1 MSRFKKV
8 IMAIVVACVVT
19 VVPTVH
25 AETGNTNND
34 MDVNVK
40 FSDTLKIDDS
50 SIKSIMDFKG
60 ELKEKYVLGGY
71 IHTTEDLVHVSRL
84 KRKIGVNEDEE
95 IILGVLEQEVL
106 NRIEG
111 SESTTKIDE
120 YKDLQEYIKTEE
132 TEFEEELNGVLT
144 GKIQELEAKKVG
156 VEKEN
161 EKLWRIMFITLGI
174 ILGVS
179 AVVGAFVG
187 WNRLKE
193 RKQQG
198 VIDSSN

>member
-1 MSRFKKV
+1 MSKFKKV
-8 IMAIVVACVVT
+8 IMAVVVACIFT

-71 IHTTEDLVHVSRL
+71 IHTTEDLVQVSRL

-132 TEFEEELNGVLT
+132 TDFEEELNEVLT
-144 GKIQELEAKKVG
+144 GKIQELEDKK
-156 VEKEN
+156 EKED
-161 EKLWRIMFITLGI
+161 EEVRKFAKSMVI
-174 ILGVS
+174 ILGIVGVGLFVS
-179 AVVGAFVG
+179 YWVIEIADRKKQGG
-187 WNRLKE
+187 NRK
-193 RKQQG
+193 K
-198 VIDSSN
+198 

>member
-1 MSRFKKV
+1 MSKFKKV
-8 IMAIVVACVVT
+8 IMAVVVACIFT

-71 IHTTEDLVHVSRL
+71 IHTTEDLVQVSRL

-132 TEFEEELNGVLT
+132 TDFEEELNGVLT
-144 GKIQELEAKKVG
+144 GKIQELEDKK
-156 VEKEN
+156 EKED
-161 EKLWRIMFITLGI
+161 EEVRKFTKSMVIILGI
-174 ILGVS
+174 I
-179 AVVGAFVG
+179 VVGLFVSY
-187 WNRLKE
+187 WVIEIAE
-193 RKQQG
+193 RKKQG
-198 VIDSSN
+198 GNRKK

>member
-1 MSRFKKV
+1 MSKFKKV
-8 IMAIVVACVVT
+8 IMAVVVACIFT

-71 IHTTEDLVHVSRL
+71 IHTTEDLVQVSRL
-84 KRKIGVNEDEE
+84 KRKIGVNEDDE

-106 NRIEG
+106 NRIER
-111 SESTTKIDE
+111 SESSTKIDE

-132 TEFEEELNGVLT
+132 
-144 GKIQELEAKKVG
+144 KIGRAHV
-156 VEKEN
+156 
-161 EKLWRIMFITLGI
+161 
-174 ILGVS
+174 
-179 AVVGAFVG
+179 
-187 WNRLKE
+187 
-193 RKQQG
+193 
-198 VIDSSN
+198 

>member
-1 MSRFKKV
+1 MSKFKKV
-8 IMAIVVACVVT
+8 IMAIVVACIFT

-71 IHTTEDLVHVSRL
+71 IHTTEDLVQVSRL

-111 SESTTKIDE
+111 SESYTKIDE

-132 TEFEEELNGVLT
+132 TEFEEELNVVLT
-144 GKIQELEAKKVG
+144 GKIQELEDKKDREDEEVRKFAKSIV
-156 VEKEN
+156 
-161 EKLWRIMFITLGI
+161 I
-174 ILGVS
+174 ILGIVGVGLFVS
-179 AVVGAFVG
+179 YWVIEIA
-187 WNRLKE
+187 E
-193 RKQQG
+193 RKKQG
-198 VIDSSN
+198 GNR

>member
-1 MSRFKKV
+1 MSKFKKV
-8 IMAIVVACVVT
+8 IMAIVVACIIT

-71 IHTTEDLVHVSRL
+71 IHTTEDLVQISRL

-111 SESTTKIDE
+111 SESYTKIDE

-144 GKIQELEAKKVG
+144 GKIQELEDKKDREDKVY
-156 VEKEN
+156 
-161 EKLWRIMFITLGI
+161 EKLFRILTITVC
-174 ILGVS
+174 ILV
-179 AVVGAFVG
+179 AVVVAFVE
-187 WNRLKE
+187 WKKFKE
-193 RKQQG
+193 RKQKG
-198 VIDSSN
+198 GN

>member
-8 IMAIVVACVVT
+8 IMTIVVACIVT

-71 IHTTEDLVHVSRL
+71 IHTTEDLVQISRL

-111 SESTTKIDE
+111 SESYTKIDE

-132 TEFEEELNGVLT
+132 TEFEEELNVVLT
-144 GKIQELEAKKVG
+144 GKIQELEDKKDREDKVY
-156 VEKEN
+156 
-161 EKLWRIMFITLGI
+161 EKLFRILTITVC
-174 ILGVS
+174 ILV
-179 AVVGAFVG
+179 AVVVAFVE
-187 WNRLKE
+187 WKKLKE
-193 RKQQG
+193 RKQQ
-198 VIDSSN
+198 DSE

>member
-1 MSRFKKV
+1 MSKFKKV
-8 IMAIVVACVVT
+8 IMAIVVACIFT

-60 ELKEKYVLGGY
+60 ELKEEYVLGGY
-71 IHTTEDLVHVSRL
+71 VHTTEDLVQVSRL
-84 KRKIGVNEDEE
+84 KRKIGVNEDDE

-106 NRIEG
+106 NRIER

-132 TEFEEELNGVLT
+132 TDFEEELNGVLT
-144 GKIQELEAKKVG
+144 GKIQELEDKK
-156 VEKEN
+156 EKED
-161 EKLWRIMFITLGI
+161 EEVRKFAKGMVI
-174 ILGVS
+174 ILGIVGVGLFVS
-179 AVVGAFVG
+179 YWVIEIAD
-187 WNRLKE
+187 
-193 RKQQG
+193 RKKQG
-198 VIDSSN
+198 E

>member
-1 MSRFKKV
+1 MSKFKKV
-8 IMAIVVACVVT
+8 IMAIVVACIFT

-25 AETGNTNND
+25 AETGNTDND

-71 IHTTEDLVHVSRL
+71 IHTTEDLVQISRL

-106 NRIEG
+106 NRIER
-111 SESTTKIDE
+111 SESFTKIDE

-132 TEFEEELNGVLT
+132 TEFEEELNEVLT

-156 VEKEN
+156 VERDS
-161 EKLWRIMFITLGI
+161 EKLLRILFIT
-174 ILGVS
+174 ILIL
-179 AVVGAFVG
+179 VVVVVALLG
-187 WNRLKE
+187 WNKLKE
-193 RKQQG
+193 RKQKG
-198 VIDSSN
+198 GK

>member
-1 MSRFKKV
+1 MSKFKKV
-8 IMAIVVACVVT
+8 IMAVVVACIFT

-60 ELKEKYVLGGY
+60 ELKEEYVLGGY
-71 IHTTEDLVHVSRL
+71 IHTTEDLVQVSRL
-84 KRKIGVNEDEE
+84 KRKIGVNEDDE

-106 NRIEG
+106 NRIER

-144 GKIQELEAKKVG
+144 GKIQELEDKK
-156 VEKEN
+156 EKED
-161 EKLWRIMFITLGI
+161 EEVRKFAKGMVI
-174 ILGVS
+174 ILGI
-179 AVVGAFVG
+179 VGVG
-187 WNRLKE
+187 LFISYWVIEIADRKKQGGNRK
-193 RKQQG
+193 K
-198 VIDSSN
+198 

>member
-1 MSRFKKV
+1 MSKFKKV
-8 IMAIVVACVVT
+8 IMAIVVAYIFT

-71 IHTTEDLVHVSRL
+71 VHTTEDLVQISRL

-111 SESTTKIDE
+111 SESFTNIYE

-144 GKIQELEAKKVG
+144 GKIQELEAKKDG
-156 VEKEN
+156 VERDS
-161 EKLWRIMFITLGI
+161 EKLMRILFIT
-174 ILGVS
+174 ILIL
-179 AVVGAFVG
+179 VVVVVALLG
-187 WNRLKE
+187 WNKLKE
-193 RKQQG
+193 RKQKG
-198 VIDSSN
+198 GN

>member
-1 MSRFKKV
+1 MSKFKKV
-8 IMAIVVACVVT
+8 IMAVVVACIFT

-132 TEFEEELNGVLT
+132 TDFEEELNEVLT
-144 GKIQELEAKKVG
+144 GKIQELEDKK
-156 VEKEN
+156 EKED
-161 EKLWRIMFITLGI
+161 EEVRKFAKSMVI
-174 ILGVS
+174 ILGIVGVGLFVS
-179 AVVGAFVG
+179 YWVIEIADRKKQGG
-187 WNRLKE
+187 NRK
-193 RKQQG
+193 K
-198 VIDSSN
+198 

>member
-1 MSRFKKV
+1 MSKFKKV
-8 IMAIVVACVVT
+8 IMAVVVACIFT

-60 ELKEKYVLGGY
+60 ELKEKNVLGGY
-71 IHTTEDLVHVSRL
+71 IHTTEDLVQVSRL

-132 TEFEEELNGVLT
+132 TDFEEELNEVLT
-144 GKIQELEAKKVG
+144 GKIQELEDKK
-156 VEKEN
+156 EKED
-161 EKLWRIMFITLGI
+161 EEVRKFAKGMVIILGI
-174 ILGVS
+174 IGV
-179 AVVGAFVG
+179 GLFVSYWVIEIADRKKQG
-187 WNRLKE
+187 GNRK
-193 RKQQG
+193 K
-198 VIDSSN
+198 

>member
-1 MSRFKKV
+1 MSKFKKV
-8 IMAIVVACVVT
+8 IMAVVVACIFT

-60 ELKEKYVLGGY
+60 ELKEEYVLGGY
-71 IHTTEDLVHVSRL
+71 IHTTEDLVQISRL
-84 KRKIGVNEDEE
+84 KRKIGVNEDDE

-106 NRIEG
+106 NRIER
-111 SESTTKIDE
+111 SESYTKIDE

-144 GKIQELEAKKVG
+144 GKIQELEDKK
-156 VEKEN
+156 EKED
-161 EKLWRIMFITLGI
+161 EELRKFAKSMVI
-174 ILGVS
+174 ILGFIG
-179 AVVGAFVG
+179 VGLFISYWVIEIA
-187 WNRLKE
+187 E
-193 RKQQG
+193 RKKQG
-198 VIDSSN
+198 E

>member
-1 MSRFKKV
+1 MSKFKKV
-8 IMAIVVACVVT
+8 IMAVVVACIFT

-60 ELKEKYVLGGY
+60 ELKEEYVLGGY
-71 IHTTEDLVHVSRL
+71 IHTTEDLVQISRL
-84 KRKIGVNEDEE
+84 KRKIGVKEEEE

-106 NRIEG
+106 NRIER

-144 GKIQELEAKKVG
+144 GKIQELEDKK
-156 VEKEN
+156 EKED
-161 EKLWRIMFITLGI
+161 EEVRKFAKGMVI
-174 ILGVS
+174 ILGI
-179 AVVGAFVG
+179 VGVG
-187 WNRLKE
+187 LFISYWVIEIADRKKQGGNRK
-193 RKQQG
+193 K
-198 VIDSSN
+198 